1 MAEARGNLHGGIKK
15 FLVIASVLA
24 LCLAVA
30 PPALAG
36 KTARPKAATG
46 GRATFDL
53 FSIFPKQMLSPATGR
68 GSTWM
73 PLDTRNIADSKKWV
87 TLKATS
93 ELPYFTA
100 CVCPGVVRP
109 AGPNGVASSWVV
121 VYCSPSTPEGTTGY
135 IKVTGTRGSEQHRV
149 WLSVTVRASQPK
161 LALSRGPQLIGQ
173 GYADP
178 VLQAYAGK
186 PLSWGIAATN
196 NGGDQDTYALGYSS
210 DFPCHVRFLDPGG
223 AEMNQ
228 VNVPGLTF
236 NYLYPNAVEFRV
248 EVTPDVVLPKD
259 QPKTVTLTL
268 GPGAHTGAV
277 SQLKVQVVNPG
288 LLYCV
293 SAADGLRPH
302 AHQVMAG
309 ESTSFVFHVTNHGQ
323 SPSDVQLAM
332 SGPAGGWQAKLDK
345 ENVTAL
351 APGATADAT
360 LTVDSPKTAAPGDR
374 LDLTVQATSSLGAS
388 EEAVVST
395 EITNQRNVYYWAIDS
410 MNPQYMYLNGQG
422 TGPGSPGD
430 WLMPNLQ
437 ALLAQGVNYTDAKV
451 YLPSATDMNH
461 TNALAG
467 TYTGTQGIYMVGG
480 TFRGFT
486 EHDEVI
492 DAPNSMD
499 LMRYGASGAPIERIY
514 EVAKKQ
520 TGGKALTGFWSNK
533 NWLADIEAQRSVDIE
548 GSSEKWPLFFPVP
561 AKYNAGDPQASVTFS
576 KGFYTDVTREVVV
589 PTMLGQFNLMLG
601 LGMFFV
607 PVTTTIGSTP
617 GNHAEDRYLADS
629 FFRSIEEEDPDVSY
643 INAADL
649 DNTGHFTGASW
660 DPGEFD
666 ASGQSKYSPLMK
678 REDCLAICRRVDSYF
693 AEFINTLKARGVYD
707 NSTIVLLSDH
717 GMENMKDKADGY
729 QVLDLRNILRQKGFV
744 HWEDYHEAGGTE
756 INLVWCQDKT
766 KLAAI
771 ENVLKNYTVNDPVL
785 GPVKPLT
792 VVNRKEML
800 SGEDFG
806 AHGKVR
812 PRELYSEY
820 WINHP
825 NQPDGHLWPDLF
837 VFPLYNYNI
846 AAHGQILAGSIN
858 PVGIQLG
865 NLPDSIEIGFPAA
878 HGGLQTT
885 SIPLVFKAPAGNPA
899 YVPGGKVTQEVEVA
913 DIAPTIYQIMGWPSP
928 ANVDGKPLPH

>member
-1 MAEARGNLHGGIKK
+1 MAAKRSNHPGGFKK
-15 FLVIASVLA
+15 FVVIVSAIA
-24 LCLAVA
+24 LCLAVTPTA
-30 PPALAG
+30 FTAETTTPAAS
-36 KTARPKAATG
+36 TG

-68 GSTWM
+68 SLTWI
-73 PLDTRNIADSKKWV
+73 PLDTRNIADSNESV

-93 ELPYFTA
+93 ELPYFTT
-100 CVCPGVVRP
+100 CLFPGVVKP
-109 AGPNGVASSWVV
+109 AGPNGVASSWVIV
-121 VYCSPSTPEGTTGY
+121 SCSPSTPEGTIGY
-135 IKVTGTRGSEQHRV
+135 IKVTGTRGPEQHRV
-149 WLSVTVRASQPK
+149 WLKVTVLASQPQ
-161 LALSRGPQLIGQ
+161 LSLSKGPQLTGQ
-173 GYADP
+173 GYTDP

-186 PLSWGIAATN
+186 PLSWGLSAKN
-196 NGGDQDTYALGYSS
+196 NGGDQDAYALGYSA
-210 DFPCHVRFLDPGG
+210 DFPCHVRFLDLGG
-223 AEMNQ
+223 AEINQ
-228 VNVPGLTF
+228 VNVPRLTF
-236 NYLYPNAVEFRV
+236 NYLYANTVEFRA
-248 EVTPDVVLPKD
+248 EVTPDVVLPKN

-293 SAADGLRPH
+293 SAAGGLRPH

-323 SPSDVQLAM
+323 TPADVQLSI
-332 SGPAGGWQAKLDK
+332 SGLSGNWKAKLDR
-345 ENVTAL
+345 ESVPAL

-360 LTVDSPKTAAPGDR
+360 LTVKSPGTAAPGNG
-374 LDLTVQATSSLGAS
+374 LDLTVKAASSLGPS
-388 EEAVVST
+388 EQAVVPT

-410 MNPQYMYLNGQG
+410 MDPEYLYLNKQG

-430 WLMPNLQ
+430 WLMPNLH
-437 ALLAQGVNYTDAKV
+437 AFLAKGVNYTNAKV

-486 EHDEVI
+486 QHDEVI

-499 LMRYGASGAPIERIY
+499 LMRYGPDGAPIERIY

-548 GSSEKWPLFFPVP
+548 GSSDKWPLFFPAP
-561 AKYNAGDPQASVTFS
+561 AKYNAGDPLPSGTFS
-576 KGFYTDVTREVVV
+576 DGFYTDVTREVII
-589 PTMLGQFNLMLG
+589 PTLLGQFNFLLG
-601 LGMFFV
+601 IGMFLL
-607 PVTTTIGSTP
+607 PVTTMIGSTP

-629 FFRSIEEEDPDVSY
+629 FFRSIAEEDPDVSY
-643 INAADL
+643 INASDL
-649 DNTGHFTGASW
+649 DNTGHFTGGSW
-660 DPGEFD
+660 DPSEFD
-666 ASGQSKYSPLMK
+666 ASGQSRYSPLMK
-678 REDCLAICRRVDSYF
+678 RDDCLTICRKVDNYF
-693 AEFINTLKARGVYD
+693 AEFIDMLKARGVYD
-707 NSTIVLLSDH
+707 NSTIVVLSDH
-717 GMENMKDKADGY
+717 GMENLKDQSKGY
-729 QVLDLRNILRQKGFV
+729 QVLDLRNILRQQGFV
-744 HWEDYHEAGGTE
+744 HWEDYNEAGGTE

-771 ENVLKNYTVNDPVL
+771 ENILKNYTVNDPEL

-792 VVNRKEML
+792 VVDREEML
-800 SGEDFG
+800 KGADFG
-806 AHGKVR
+806 VHGKVR

-825 NQPDGHLWPDLF
+825 GQPDGHLWPDLF

-858 PVGIQLG
+858 PVGIQIG
-865 NLPDSIEIGFPAA
+865 NMPDSVEIGFPAA

-885 SIPLVFKAPAGNPA
+885 SIPLVFKAPAG
-899 YVPGGKVTQEVEVA
+899 YPGYTPGRKVTREVEVA
-913 DIAPTIYQIMGWPSP
+913 DIAPTIYKIMGWSAP

>member
-1 MAEARGNLHGGIKK
+1 MAAKRVGHSSGIKK
-15 FLVIASVLA
+15 LVVIVSVIA
-24 LCLAVA
+24 LCLAAA
-30 PPALAG
+30 PTALAG
-36 KTARPKAATG
+36 KTVKAPAAAG
-46 GRATFDL
+46 GGATFDM
-53 FSIFPKQMLSPATGR
+53 FSMFSKQMLSPATGR

-73 PLDTRNIADSKKWV
+73 PLDTRNITDSNDWV
-87 TLKATS
+87 ILKATS
-93 ELPYFTA
+93 ELPYFTT
-100 CVCPGVVRP
+100 CVFPGIVKP

-121 VYCSPSTPEGTTGY
+121 VYCSPSTPEGTVGY

-149 WLSVTVRASQPK
+149 WLKVTVLASQPS
-161 LALSRGPQLIGQ
+161 LALSNGPQLTGQ
-173 GYADP
+173 GYTDP
-178 VLQAYAGK
+178 VLQAYVGK
-186 PLSWGIAATN
+186 PLSWGLAATN
-196 NGGDQDTYALGYSS
+196 NGGDQDTYALSYSA
-210 DFPCHVRFLDPGG
+210 DFLCHVRFLDQGG
-223 AEMNQ
+223 AAINQ

-236 NYLYPNAVEFRV
+236 NYLYANAAYFRA
-248 EVTPDVVLPKD
+248 EVTPDVVLPKN

-309 ESTSFVFHVTNHGQ
+309 ELTTFVFHVTNHGQ
-323 SPSDVQLAM
+323 SPSDVQLAV
-332 SGPAGGWQAKLDK
+332 SGVTSGWSATLDK
-345 ENVTAL
+345 TAIPAL
-351 APGATADAT
+351 PPNTTADAT
-360 LTVDSPKTAAPGDR
+360 LTVNSPKTAALGDR
-374 LDLTVQATSSLGAS
+374 LDLTVKATSSLGPS
-388 EEAVVST
+388 EQAVVST

-410 MNPQYMYLNGQG
+410 MNPQYMYLNSKG

-430 WLMPNLQ
+430 WLMPNLH
-437 ALLAQGVNYTDAKV
+437 AFLDQGVNYTNAKV

-467 TYTGTQGIYMVGG
+467 TYTGTSGIYMVGG
-480 TFRGFT
+480 TFRAFT
-486 EHDEVI
+486 QHDEVI

-499 LMRYGASGAPIERIY
+499 LMRYGPNGAPIERIY

-548 GSSEKWPLFFPVP
+548 GSSDKWPLFFPAP
-561 AKYNAGDPQASVTFS
+561 AKYAGDPQPSTTFN
-576 KGFYTDVTREVVV
+576 KGFYNDVTREVIM
-589 PTMLGQFNLMLG
+589 PTLLGQFNLLQA
-601 LGMFFV
+601 LGMFLL
-607 PVTTTIGSTP
+607 PVTTIMGSTP
-617 GNHAEDRYLADS
+617 GNHAEDRYLTDS
-629 FFRSIEEEDPDVSY
+629 FFRSIAEEDPDVSY

-660 DPGEFD
+660 DPSEFD

-678 REDCLAICRRVDSYF
+678 RDDCLTICRKVDSYF
-693 AEFINTLKARGVYD
+693 AEFIEMLKARGVYD
-707 NSTIVLLSDH
+707 NSTIVVLADH
-717 GMENMKDKADGY
+717 GMENMKDQSKGY
-729 QVLDLRNILRQKGFV
+729 QVLDLRNILRQHGFV

-756 INLVWCQDKT
+756 INFVWCQDKA

-771 ENVLKNYTVNDPVL
+771 EKILKNYTVNDPVL

-792 VVNRKEML
+792 VVDRNEML
-800 SGEDFG
+800 NGEDFG
-806 AHGKVR
+806 SHGKVR

-825 NQPDGHLWPDLF
+825 NQPDGQLWPDLF

-858 PVGIQLG
+858 PIGITLG
-865 NLPDSIEIGFPAA
+865 NVPDSVELGFPAA

-885 SIPLVFKAPAGNPA
+885 SIPLVFKAPAG
-899 YVPGGKVTQEVEVA
+899 YPGYTPGNKVGSEVEVG
-913 DIAPTIYQIMGWPSP
+913 DIAPTIYQIMGWSPP